1 MNEAQQEIN
10 GNGLGLKKV
19 GRAVRKVGRVAMK
32 SGVADF
38 IIDEAV
44 GTLPIQAIAK
54 RAVASVV
61 KQQVRQFTGAGI
73 NQIDLQ
79 NNPYI
84 PKITKL
90 WCPHNDASDIVP
102 LDSDA
107 YHPTA
112 HMSNA
117 SFNPVNY
124 SYRK

>member
-1 MNEAQQEIN
+1 LTNEAQQEIN

-84 PKITKL
+84 PKLQSYGVHIMMHLILSLLIQMHIT
-90 WCPHNDASDIVP
+90 P
-102 LDSDA
+102 L
-107 YHPTA
+107 HI
-112 HMSNA
+112 
-117 SFNPVNY
+117 
-124 SYRK
+124 